1 MTMMSKVNV
10 VKELSLALDGMSIE
24 RTGFEILN
32 AKQTCNIWT
41 VCVRNYKKESEY
53 VSHEDEVS
61 IATLVARLTD
71 GYVSKAKFD
80 LLSVQKLAGEGMF
93 ELSLTLKGEENEVED
108 GSGDE
113 KQVEA

>member
-1 MTMMSKVNV
+1 MSKVNV
-10 VKELSLALDGMSIE
+10 VKELSLALDGMSTE

-32 AKQTCNIWT
+32 AKQTGNIWT

-53 VSHEDEVS
+53 VAHEDEVS

-71 GYVSKAKFD
+71 GYVSKVKFD

-113 KQVEA
+113 KQVEV